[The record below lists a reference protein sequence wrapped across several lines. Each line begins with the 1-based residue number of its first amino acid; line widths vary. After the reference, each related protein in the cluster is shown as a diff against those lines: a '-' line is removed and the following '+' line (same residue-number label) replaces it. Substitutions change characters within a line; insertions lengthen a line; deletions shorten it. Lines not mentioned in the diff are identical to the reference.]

1 MAAPERGH
9 SGLGVHGSPGLTPG
23 AAEALPTRA
32 LLARLERL
40 RWCEESATTSDLTDE
55 EVASVRGLILF
66 KSDEA
71 WRVAYA
77 DIKDIFS
84 RRDNVD

>member
-1 MAAPERGH
+1 MKKGHGPARAIAAISR
-9 SGLGVHGSPGLTPG
+9 S

-40 RWCEESATTSDLTDE
+40 RWCEESPATSDLTYE
-55 EVASVRGLILF
+55 EVASAGSLILF

-77 DIKDIFS
+77 DIKDILS
-84 RRDNVD
+84 RRENVE

>member
-1 MAAPERGH
+1 MKKGH
-9 SGLGVHGSPGLTPG
+9 GLARAIEPITRS

-40 RWCEESATTSDLTDE
+40 RWCEESPATSDLTDE
-55 EVASVRGLILF
+55 EITSAGSLILF

-71 WRVAYA
+71 RRVGYA
-77 DIKDIFS
+77 DIKDILS
-84 RRDNVD
+84 RRENVD